1 MRRLDRAFTELNLEL
16 TYTAWLIRAFGKRL
30 KFNYAAKPFGAA
42 QIRRIF
48 DDKFKAKSSLNLRGQ
63 LKAKAALAHPSKAVF
78 G

>member
-16 TYTAWLIRAFGKRL
+16 TYAAWFIRAL

-42 QIRRIF
+42 QICRIF
-48 DDKFKAKSSLNLRGQ
+48 DDKFKAKNSLNLRGQ
-63 LKAKAALAHPSKAVF
+63 LKAKAALAHWQSRF